1 MLFRNA
7 LIILCSLS
15 TATAKVSF
23 NNDIRPLLSN
33 TCLRCH
39 GPDENES
46 SYRLDTHEVATAEH
60 DSIRAVVPGNIEA
73 SELIYRITCD
83 PDEPMPPPKQ

>member
-1 MLFRNA
+1 MLLRNA
-7 LIILCSLS
+7 IIILTSLS

-39 GPDENES
+39 GPDENE
-46 SYRLDTHEVATAEH
+46 R
-60 DSIRAVVPGNIEA
+60 
-73 SELIYRITCD
+73 
-83 PDEPMPPPKQ
+83 